1 MAIEIIQLSESNMD
15 VLNNYDEDIF
25 DEKIDTY
32 RLAAMLKER
41 NNILLVAVNE
51 GVVIGQILAVIHR
64 HPDKPTELYIDDLGV
79 SEKFQRR
86 GIATRLIEQLYII
99 GMDRGCEEIWV
110 ATEPEN
116 EPAIKFY
123 DSLNLAGRK
132 VIVFEGNLSNKTKP
146 FHEYRF
152 FVIGKK

>member
-51 GVVIGQILAVIHR
+51 GVVIGQVLGVIHR

-79 SEKFQRR
+79 SEKYQRR
-86 GIATRLIEQLYII
+86 GIATRLIEQLYSI
-99 GMDRGCEEIWV
+99 GMDRGCEEVWV

-123 DSLNLAGRK
+123 ESLNLAARK
-132 VIVFEGNLSNKTKP
+132 VIVFEGNLSSK
-146 FHEYRF
+146 
-152 FVIGKK
+152 I

>member
-1 MAIEIIQLSESNMD
+1 MAIEIIQLSESNMN

-51 GVVIGQILAVIHR
+51 SVVIGQVLGVTHR

-86 GIATRLIEQLYII
+86 GIATRLLEQLYTI
-99 GMDRGCEEIWV
+99 GRDRGCEEVWV

-116 EPAIKFY
+116 EPTIKFFE
-123 DSLNLAGRK
+123 SLNLAARK
-132 VIVFEGNLSNKTKP
+132 VIVFEGNLSSKT
-146 FHEYRF
+146 
-152 FVIGKK
+152 

>member
-1 MAIEIIQLSESNMD
+1 MTIEIFQLGESNMD
-15 VLNNYDEDIF
+15 ILNNYDEDIF
-25 DEKIDTY
+25 DEKVDSL
-32 RLAAMLKER
+32 RLAAMLKEQ

-51 GVVIGQILAVIHR
+51 GVVIGQVLAVIHR

-86 GIATRLIEQLYII
+86 GIATHLLEQLYVI
-99 GMDRGCEEIWV
+99 GMERGCEEVWV

-123 DSLNLAGRK
+123 NSLNLAARN
-132 VIVFEGNLSNKTKP
+132 VIVFEGNLSNKT
-146 FHEYRF
+146 
-152 FVIGKK
+152 

>member
-25 DEKIDTY
+25 DEKIDSH

-41 NNILLVAVNE
+41 SNILLVAVNE
-51 GVVIGQILAVIHR
+51 GIVIGQVLAAIHR

-99 GMDRGCEEIWV
+99 GMDRGCEEVWV

-123 DSLNLAGRK
+123 DSLKLAARK
-132 VIVFEGNLSNKTKP
+132 VIVFEGNLSRKT
-146 FHEYRF
+146 
-152 FVIGKK
+152 